1 MDKLDISNKAYECR
15 KKLNLDS
22 DSPIDIFSVVEEE
35 LSNLT
40 LILYPFGDNISGM
53 YINSGEIKCIAIN
66 SNMPY
71 GRQRF
76 TLCHELYHYYYNSN
90 EELIQLCAMTLNPK
104 DENEINADTFA
115 SFMLAP
121 YFSLKNKFNEL
132 CKNDIPTIEQIIR
145 LEQFFG
151 ISHKALLWRLN
162 LDKLISKEIMKNLS
176 VPGIS
181 RIAQSYGYS
190 AQLYYPRESKS
201 IKKTFGAYIRDAKWI
216 FDNDLITR
224 GKYEELLIQA
234 FRSDLVFTNN
244 EASEVESYSA
254 EE

>member
-53 YINSGEIKCIAIN
+53 FMSSDGVKCIAIN

-76 TLCHELYHYYYNSN
+76 TLCHELYHYYFDDKPS
-90 EELIQLCAMTLNPK
+90 LIQLCSMKLDPK
-104 DENEINADTFA
+104 DENERKADTFA
-115 SFMLAP
+115 SFLLAP
-121 YFSLKNKFNEL
+121 YHSLTKKFNDL
-132 CKNDIPTIEQIIR
+132 CECKPTLENIIR

-151 ISHKALLWRLN
+151 ISHFALLWRLKIDN
-162 LDKLISKEIMKNLS
+162 LITQKQFEEFDISSISLEAQKLGFSK
-176 VPGIS
+176 
-181 RIAQSYGYS
+181 
-190 AQLYYPRESKS
+190 QLYFPLEEKG
-201 IKKTFGAYIRDAKWI
+201 IKKTFGAYIRNANTVFEKG
-216 FDNDLITR
+216 LISK
-224 GKYEELLIQA
+224 GKFEELLIQA
-234 FRSDLVFTNN
+234 YRPDLVFGNLEQLSREN
-244 EASEVESYSA
+244 ELA
-254 EE
+254 